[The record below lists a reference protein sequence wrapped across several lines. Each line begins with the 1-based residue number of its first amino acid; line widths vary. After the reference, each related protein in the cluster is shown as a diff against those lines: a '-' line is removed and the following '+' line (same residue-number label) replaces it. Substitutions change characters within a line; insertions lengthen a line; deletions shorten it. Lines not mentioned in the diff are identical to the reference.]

1 MYRGHVLGDA
11 EAEYVP
17 PGGGWRMK
25 IAILEDEAP
34 QAELVLSTLQTAG
47 HDCTWFKAG
56 QPLLTKLREAAFDL
70 LVLDWNVPQMTGLEI
85 AVWAQANLRP
95 TPAIL
100 MLTARTAAEDI
111 VEALNAGADDFV
123 IKPVEPVVLA
133 ARVNALLRRAYPAEQ
148 STTTVVIGA
157 FTFNPLRLTA
167 TWPGG
172 EARLTAKEYAL
183 ALVFFRNLHRP
194 LGRVYLLETVW
205 GRNPD
210 LESRTLD
217 AHVAKVRAK
226 LGLRPENGFRL
237 SPVYS
242 YGYRLEQLLNDKDL
256 AQA

>member
-1 MYRGHVLGDA
+1 
-11 EAEYVP
+11 
-17 PGGGWRMK
+17 MK
-25 IAILEDEAP
+25 IAILEDEEP
-34 QAELVLSTLQTAG
+34 QAERVLATLQAAG
-47 HDCTWFKAG
+47 HECAWFRTG
-56 QPLLTKLREAAFDL
+56 QPLLTKLREEVFDL

-85 AVWAQANLRP
+85 TVWARANLRP

-100 MLTARTAAEDI
+100 MLTARTASEDI
-111 VEALNAGADDFV
+111 VESLNAGADDFV
-123 IKPVEPVVLA
+123 VKPVDPVVLT
-133 ARVNALLRRAYPAEQ
+133 ARVNALLRRVHPVEEGAK
-148 STTTVVIGA
+148 TVVFGA
-157 FTFNPLRLTA
+157 YTFNPLHLTA

-183 ALVFFRNLHRP
+183 ALVFFHNLHRP

-210 LESRTLD
+210 LQSRTLD

-242 YGYRLEQLLNDKDL
+242 YGYRLEQISDSED
-256 AQA
+256 AARA